1 MSKPEKQEKTR
12 NGYICGLYLS
22 KFDKDAIRELGC
34 KTLKDACIKIG
45 HILGYKHTTINN
57 NRDRFDL
64 FYEKRVGH
72 KYETIPKTIQQ
83 IFDEFNHYDFDMLS
97 KIVKNI
103 LGNNSYSESSETL
116 IINLSP
122 EQSKY
127 LKLQVKQEKE
137 NLDKERNLEEKQ
149 CVFALYKI
157 EGGKR
162 EVPIFD
168 YKSIALVG
176 LADLITD
183 TELIE
188 VKNINYWKHA
198 VGQIFAYWYF
208 ASKDENLMK
217 KRLKPRI
224 HLFGG
229 IGISDTRIELCQSL
243 MQEVFKHHT
252 TSCRV
257 TYVEK
262 FIECS

>member
-1 MSKPEKQEKTR
+1 MTKQGNQEKTR

-34 KTLKDACIKIG
+34 KTLKDACITIG

-72 KYETIPKTIQQ
+72 KYNSIPTTIQQ
-83 IFDEFNHYDFDMLS
+83 IFDEFNHYDFETLS
-97 KIVKNI
+97 KIVKDI
-103 LGNNSYSESSETL
+103 LGKESYKEYSETL
-116 IINLSP
+116 ITDLSP
-122 EQSKY
+122 EQIKY
-127 LKLQVKQEKE
+127 LKEQLKKEQEK
-137 NLDKERNLEEKQ
+137 LDKERNLEEKR
-149 CVFALYKI
+149 CVLALYKI
-157 EGGKR
+157 ERGKR

-183 TELIE
+183 TEIIE
-188 VKNINYWKHA
+188 VKNINNWKHA

-208 ASKDENLMK
+208 ASKYENLMK
-217 KRLKPRI
+217 NQLHPRI

-229 IGISDTRIELCQSL
+229 IGISDPRIELCKSL
-243 MQEVFKHHT
+243 MKEVFNHHT
-252 TSCRV
+252 TSTRV

-262 FIECS
+262 FSEYF